1 MMMHAGG
8 VHISAADGGYVIEW
22 MEVANEE
29 EEPGFLE
36 QEKRRGALE
45 DCVGRFNAHRAR
57 QRRAVRVKLEDA
69 LKLAGEVL
77 ARGRALRDD
86 ALDAG
91 TDYTAA
97 G

>member
-8 VHISAADGGYVIEW
+8 VHISAAEGGYLIEW
-22 MEVANEE
+22 MEAAKAE

-36 QEKRRGALE
+36 QERRGPLE
-45 DCVGRFNAHRAR
+45 DCVQRYNHLRATP
-57 QRRAVRVKLEDA
+57 RRAVRVKLEDA

-77 ARGRALRDD
+77 ARGRAVGED
-86 ALDAG
+86 ALDG
-91 TDYTAA
+91 PQDFTAA